1 MFETSTCSK
10 WRSMSVFI
18 NSKFIIN
25 KDFYDDPSIKVFLN
39 TIHMIIVVCFYWLV
53 RLLTRANTRERTDY
67 ISPVLTG
74 RRQWFIARHYCRQLT
89 ITLCKKC
96 QETYFC
102 YLEMW
107 LAYFCIYYLK
117 RSCLRYTKT
126 FYMVIKQE
134 KKIERQT
141 DPAAN
146 IYCATTSVRKH
157 KPFYGG

>member
-25 KDFYDDPSIKVFLN
+25 KDFYDDPSIKVFN
-39 TIHMIIVVCFYWLV
+39 TMHMIIVVCFYWLV
-53 RLLTRANTRERTDY
+53 RSLLTRANTRERTDY
-67 ISPVLTG
+67 ISLVLTG

-89 ITLCKKC
+89 MTLCKKC

-102 YLEMW
+102 YLEVW

-117 RSCLRYTKT
+117 RSCLIYENILHGNKAG
-126 FYMVIKQE
+126 E
-134 KKIERQT
+134 KNWT
-141 DPAAN
+141 AN
-146 IYCATTSVRKH
+146 WSSSKYILRHYFCLKH